1 MNLVNPPNILTKLT
15 QRNFIWKI
23 FTDKPVIY
31 LTFDDGPIPEIT
43 PFILKTLDEF
53 HAKATFFCVGENV
66 KKHPEIYSEIVR
78 SGHKTGNH
86 TFNHLNGWKTHSVKY
101 IDNINKCTDYFS
113 SDLFRPPYGKLK
125 PSQLRKIKKEF
136 SVVLWTVLSYDFDQ
150 QVSKEDCLNNV
161 LTYTD
166 NGAVVVFHDN
176 LKAKNN
182 LFYSLPRFLDFFTK
196 KGYKFEILTKE
207 ICQTN
212 LSRRLKIFKQAASY
226 SFK

>member
-1 MNLVNPPNILTKLT
+1 MMNLVNPPNILTKLT

-43 PFILKTLDEF
+43 PFILKTLDEYN
-53 HAKATFFCVGENV
+53 AKATFFCVGENV
-66 KKHPEIYSEIVR
+66 KKHPEIYSEVVR
-78 SGHKTGNH
+78 LGHKIGNH
-86 TFNHLNGWKTHSVKY
+86 TYNHLNGWKTHSVNY
-101 IDNINKCTDYFS
+101 IDNISKCADYFS
-113 SDLFRPPYGKLK
+113 SDLFRPPYGKMK

-136 SVVLWTVLSYDFDQ
+136 SVVLWSVLSYDFDQ
-150 QVSKEDCLNNV
+150 KVSKEECLNNV

-182 LFYSLPRFLDFFTK
+182 LYYSLPRFLEFFFQ
-196 KGYKFEILTKE
+196 KGYSFEILTKE

-212 LSRRLKIFKQAASY
+212 SSSRFGIFNHIAS
-226 SFK
+226 FNT